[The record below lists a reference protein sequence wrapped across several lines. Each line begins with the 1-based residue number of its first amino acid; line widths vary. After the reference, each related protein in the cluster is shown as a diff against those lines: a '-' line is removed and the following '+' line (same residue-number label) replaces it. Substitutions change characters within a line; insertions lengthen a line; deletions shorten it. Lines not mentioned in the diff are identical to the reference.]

1 MDPGTDQRTEFS
13 GNNNCF
19 NVSNIYNT
27 TLLDQRPR
35 ILRWLS
41 PLEPRERHQDV
52 RIRRLDGVGDWLL
65 QMSEYANWRDSEDG
79 SEKAIFFCSGDP
91 GVGKT
96 YLRWGAQFS
105 E

>member
-1 MDPGTDQRTEFS
+1 M
-13 GNNNCF
+13 
-19 NVSNIYNT
+19 
-27 TLLDQRPR
+27 
-35 ILRWLS
+35 
-41 PLEPRERHQDV
+41 

-65 QMSEYANWRDSEDG
+65 QMSEYGNWRDSEDG
-79 SEKAIFFCSGDP
+79 SEKATFFCSGDP